1 MAEYSTEVQ
10 QDLLIS
16 VRRCL
21 RISREGIFDEEIS
34 DLIRAARKD
43 LSLGGVLPDR
53 VNDDKDPLIKRAIV
67 TYAKAE
73 FGLDNP
79 DSEKYRA
86 SYQMLRTHLMLSSEY
101 TSVEGVG

>member
-1 MAEYSTEVQ
+1 MAEHSTEVQ

-16 VRRCL
+16 VRRSL
-21 RISREGIFDEEIS
+21 RISRSGVFDDEIA
-34 DLIRAARKD
+34 DLISAAQTD
-43 LSLGGVLPDR
+43 LELGGILREKVY
-53 VNDDKDPLIKRAIV
+53 DPADALIKRAIV

-101 TSVEGVG
+101 TLREE